1 MFSVDSKKE
10 IIKMTTLNMFFYAL
24 LVASTLCLVGAD
36 LACRY
41 SADSDQTSGSSGGTI
56 TCDSETF
63 YCAGSDGT
71 GQGTFSCESDVTEG
85 MYICSTV
92 ASCNGVLCRSKCGFS
107 TLTCTLSGISY
118 DCADYPISDDCPC
131 ANPSAPTP
139 SAPTPT
145 ATTTTT
151 GTYTSTSTST
161 STSGA
166 SSLRASCVAVLIAS
180 SVMAVFR
187 V

>member
-1 MFSVDSKKE
+1 
-10 IIKMTTLNMFFYAL
+10 MTTLNMFYAL
-24 LVASTLCLVGAD
+24 LVATTLCLVGAD

-71 GQGTFSCESDVTEG
+71 GQGTLSCQTDVTDG
-85 MYICSTV
+85 TSTCSSV
-92 ASCNGVLCRSKCGFS
+92 VYCNDVLCISKCSSS
-107 TLTCTLSGISY
+107 TKTCTLNGNFY
-118 DCADYPISDDCPC
+118 DCANYPISDDCPC

-145 ATTTTT
+145 ATTTGTT
-151 GTYTSTSTST
+151 YASSTTT

-166 SSLRASCVAVLIAS
+166 SSLRYAASCVAVLIAS